1 MVYTARHYLTF
12 ISSKLGVSEL
22 SAELSL
28 NNLPRRNGPRPGT
41 TPSNPH
47 TQLEQIAPVDLQDRA
62 RDYALSLSGVRR
74 GPSRVSVPGAIA
86 FYMDSPAAERRIPD
100 ILGGE
105 WGHIHPHSD
114 GSFHLNL
121 PTKVAELLI
130 DAGWA
135 EYHTL
140 VGKGMLPPIVVMV
153 YGPRDEDELS
163 VVKLAIDESYKA
175 AGGVL
180 PATTD

>member
-1 MVYTARHYLTF
+1 MV
-12 ISSKLGVSEL
+12 
-22 SAELSL
+22 SL
-28 NNLPRRNGPRPGT
+28 DNLPNREGDRPTT

-47 TQLEQIAPVDLQDRA
+47 TQLEQIAPINLQDQA
-62 RDYALSLSGVRR
+62 RDYALSLPGVRR

-86 FYMDSPAAERRIPD
+86 FYLDSPTAQPLIPN

-114 GSFHLNL
+114 GSLHLNL
-121 PTKVAELLI
+121 PTEVAEKFI
-130 DAGWA
+130 EAGWA
-135 EYHTL
+135 EFHTL

-153 YGPRDEDELS
+153 YGPRDKAELS
-163 VVKLAIDESYKA
+163 GVNLAIDESYKA

-180 PATTD
+180 PTPTD